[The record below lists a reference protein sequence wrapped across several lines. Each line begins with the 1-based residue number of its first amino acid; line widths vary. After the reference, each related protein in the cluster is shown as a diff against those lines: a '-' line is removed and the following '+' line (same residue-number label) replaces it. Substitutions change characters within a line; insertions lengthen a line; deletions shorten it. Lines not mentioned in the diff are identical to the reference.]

1 MQKAVIYPRYSSGAQ
16 KDVSIDQQVRA
27 CREFAERQGLEVV
40 GIYEDRALTGTSD
53 KRPGFQRMIADSAKG
68 EWDYVIV
75 YSLDRF
81 ARDRYDSAVYKRK
94 LKDNGVRVLSAME
107 NLTDD
112 PTGILLESVLEGLAE
127 YYSKELAQKTQRG
140 MIDNAEKC
148 MVNGPIPAGFEKA
161 SDGRYAIYE
170 PEAVVIREIFH
181 RVNDGDSVSEII
193 ADLDAREIRTR
204 KGTPWT
210 RNIIYRALS
219 NERYAGVYKYG
230 DIRIENGIPAIVN
243 RDLFDSVQLILEN
256 KPNPRRQLNSPK
268 RRRNAN
274 GLYLLTGKIYCGEC
288 GSAMVGVS
296 GKSKTGSVY
305 YYYTCKKQKAHECNK
320 APLRRDQ
327 IEYEIAN
334 AIKTKVLNDETIR
347 AIADAAIAHQK
358 KSDGHLELEGLKNQL
373 AETRRSL
380 KNIMTAIENG
390 VFTGTIQKRLLDLEE
405 EEKRLSAR
413 VSILDTQ
420 LAHLPTR
427 DDVIALL
434 SIYQDG
440 NAEDKNYQQMLLD
453 TFLRAVYVYDDHFDL
468 VISLGDKSKT
478 ETIPFAPELSKTL
491 SDGLKSSYS
500 CLDGSPID
508 TIRTT
513 HATIIVYNDL
523 FAMRIA
529 CVGEKIHT

>member
-1 MQKAVIYPRYSSGAQ
+1 MQEAVIYARYSSGAQ

-27 CREFAERQGLEVV
+27 CQEFAERNGLKIV
-40 GIYEDRALTGTSD
+40 GIYEDRALTGTND
-53 KRPGFQRMIADSAKG
+53 HRPGFQRMIADASKG
-68 EWDYVIV
+68 EWQYVLV
-75 YSLDRF
+75 YALDRF
-81 ARDRYDSAVYKRK
+81 ARNRYDSAVNKQK
-94 LKDNGVRVLSAME
+94 LKEHGVRVLSAME
-107 NLTDD
+107 NITDD
-112 PTGILLESVLEGLAE
+112 PAGVLLESVLEGMAE

-161 SDGRYAIYE
+161 PDGRYAIYE

-193 ADLDAREIRTR
+193 SDLDAREIRTK

-210 RNIIYRALS
+210 RNIIYRSLS

-230 DIRIENGIPAIVN
+230 EIRIENGIPAIVN
-243 RDLFDSVQLILEN
+243 RDLFDSVQLILES

-305 YYYTCKKQKAHECNK
+305 YYYTCKKQKAHECDK

-327 IEYEIAN
+327 IEYEITN
-334 AIKTKVLNDETIR
+334 AIKTRILSDETIW

-373 AETRRSL
+373 SETRRSL

-390 VFTGTIQKRLLDLEE
+390 VFTGTVQKRLLDLEE

-420 LAHLPTR
+420 LANLPTR
-427 DDVIALL
+427 DDIIALL
-434 SIYQDG
+434 TLYQG
-440 NAEDKNYQQMLLD
+440 GSAEDKNYQQMLLD

-468 VISLGDKSKT
+468 VITLGDKSKT
-478 ETIPFAPELSKTL
+478 ETIPLGPELSQAL
-491 SDGLKSSYS
+491 SDGLKSSYN
-500 CLDGSPID
+500 CPDGSPID
-508 TIRTT
+508 TIRTQN
-513 HATIIVYNDL
+513 AIIIVVDGL
-523 FAMRIA
+523 FAMRLGY
-529 CVGEKIHT
+529 VGREIPS